1 MECTQIVSAQSLQP
15 RPMIMTTAG
24 QLPSKHIIHI
34 VSQNSTDYI
43 RQRVVEVLKLSEK
56 NRFTSVAFPA
66 LGTGQGGVNP
76 SAVADA
82 MVDAVVEF
90 VRKETPQCVQSVKI
104 LIFQTEMMSHFHNSM
119 RKRQGE
125 EVQEKG
131 FLGKIKDTVTS
142 WFRSE
147 PGDPADVRLQK
158 EEFDPVVFQ
167 LCAENQQTVNE
178 AKKRITQ
185 LIVNEQAKRTITD
198 PYIRQLSQTHMEEL
212 NNLQKRLTVRIN
224 LETGREEEETKIHLE
239 GLTRDVSEA
248 EAEIRD
254 IIRKVERSESLKNK
268 AILVSG
274 LVEWQ
279 YQNPSGSTVPFDIY
293 MNLKLEEA
301 LEKKQQVKIQINNR
315 DFDADPEQ
323 RKASDGRN
331 FIELLRKDLKE
342 PENPL
347 PSHWD
352 DMKNDIVKLVPVA
365 AGSQEHTDVT
375 ANLTQSG
382 LSLTIISIE
391 RVQNSCLWQSFQLLK
406 KQMEHKN
413 KHSNNEKVLF
423 HGTSADSIDLINTKG
438 FNRSYAGRNGAV
450 YGNGSY
456 FAVNPAYSAKSYAKP
471 DNQGLKRMYQA
482 RVLVGDFTQG
492 SSGLIVPPPKS
503 GQSTD
508 LYDSVT
514 DNKNPP
520 SMFVVFNDIQ
530 AYPEYLI
537 TFT

>member
-1 MECTQIVSAQSLQP
+1 
-15 RPMIMTTAG
+15 
-24 QLPSKHIIHI
+24 
-34 VSQNSTDYI
+34 
-43 RQRVVEVLKLSEK
+43 
-56 NRFTSVAFPA
+56 
-66 LGTGQGGVNP
+66 
-76 SAVADA
+76 
-82 MVDAVVEF
+82 
-90 VRKETPQCVQSVKI
+90 
-104 LIFQTEMMSHFHNSM
+104 
-119 RKRQGE
+119 
-125 EVQEKG
+125 
-131 FLGKIKDTVTS
+131 
-142 WFRSE
+142 
-147 PGDPADVRLQK
+147 
-158 EEFDPVVFQ
+158 
-167 LCAENQQTVNE
+167 
-178 AKKRITQ
+178 
-185 LIVNEQAKRTITD
+185 
-198 PYIRQLSQTHMEEL
+198 
-212 NNLQKRLTVRIN
+212 
-224 LETGREEEETKIHLE
+224 
-239 GLTRDVSEA
+239 
-248 EAEIRD
+248 
-254 IIRKVERSESLKNK
+254 
-268 AILVSG
+268 VSG

-331 FIELLRKDLKE
+331 FIELLRKDLKGDGTSVS